1 MASVNA
7 TISRDTAPGAVIVTW
22 ALTSADTGTAFQLPA
37 AGDMTCHI
45 FGTFGGATITMQGS
59 SDGTNWH
66 PMTQKGGTAN
76 MAYTTTANHTPN
88 EMPPFVRAISAGG
101 TSTAI
106 TASLCFY
113 PSYIKN
119 QY

>member
-1 MASVNA
+1 MASINA
-7 TISRDTAPGAVIVTW
+7 TVSRDTAPGAVIVTW
-22 ALTSADTGTAFQLPA
+22 ALGNADTGTAFQLPV
-37 AGDMTCHI
+37 AGDMTCHT
-45 FGTFGGATITMQGS
+45 FGTFGAATITWQGS

-76 MAYTTTANHTPN
+76 MAYTTTANHSPN

-101 TSTAI
+101 TGTAI

-113 PSYIKN
+113 PRYIKTL
-119 QY
+119 Y

>member
-22 ALTSADTGTAFQLPA
+22 ALTSADTGTAFQLPS
-37 AGDMTCHI
+37 AGDMTCHT
-45 FGTFGGATITMQGS
+45 FGTFGGATITWQGS

-88 EMPPFVRAISAGG
+88 ETPPFVRAISASG

-113 PSYIKN
+113 PRYVKN
-119 QY
+119 PY